1 LLNKTNQ
8 QNALKSQLIPP
19 PPPTIYL
26 LLQFLW
32 NSSVQS
38 IAAVALL
45 SSLLPPLLQNPV

>member
-8 QNALKSQLIPP
+8 QNALKSQLIP